1 MAFKSKYTG
10 SQIENL
16 LDSST
21 NKQDKLV
28 SGTNIKTINGES
40 LLGSG
45 NITVQGSESSDN
57 GYDIYPQ
64 INHGTSDTIFELT
77 PNTFHVWGEV
87 SSLKLT
93 LGDEI
98 PGIANEY
105 LFQFTSGEEPTTL
118 TLPNN
123 LTIANDT
130 TLLIEP
136 NTVYQISILNKL
148 LTLISFKRN
157 IFIVKYSIIIDWSD
171 FQGQTFTEVNDF
183 DRNMTWE
190 EWINSE
196 YNTKDYY
203 IDADNFISREIN
215 NQIVS
220 LFDSTTGDYIYSDE
234 FIDSTIDYW
243 LEDIIPM

>member
-10 SQIENL
+10 KQIENL

-28 SGTNIKTINGES
+28 SGTNIKTINGQS

-45 NITVQGSESSDN
+45 DITVQGGESSDN
-57 GYDIYPQ
+57 DYDIYPQ

-77 PNTFHVWGEV
+77 PNTFHVWDEV

-98 PGIANEY
+98 PGITNEY
-105 LFQFTSGEEPTTL
+105 LFQFTSGNEPTTL

-130 TLLIEP
+130 SLFIEAS
-136 NTVYQISILNKL
+136 TVYQISILNKL
-148 LTLISFKRN
+148 LTLISFKKN
-157 IFIVKYSIIIDWSD
+157 VFIVIYDIMD
-171 FQGQTFTEVNDF
+171 FINDNFQTITEVNDF
-183 DRNMTWE
+183 NGNMTWE

-196 YNTKDYY
+196 YNTKNYY
-203 IDADNFISREIN
+203 IDDDNFICREIN

-220 LFDSTTGDYIYSDE
+220 LFDSSTGDFIYGDE
-234 FIDSTIDYW
+234 FIDNTIDYK
-243 LEDIIPM
+243 LEDIFM

>member
-10 SQIENL
+10 KQIENL

-21 NKQDKLV
+21 TKQDKLV
-28 SGTNIKTINGES
+28 SGTNIKTINGQS

-45 NITVQGSESSDN
+45 DITVQGGESSDN
-57 GYDIYPQ
+57 DYDIYPQ

-93 LGDEI
+93 LSDEI
-98 PGIANEY
+98 PGITNEY

-157 IFIVKYSIIIDWSD
+157 VFIITYYIVTD
-171 FQGQTFTEVNDF
+171 FTNFQTFTEVNDF
-183 DRNMTWE
+183 NGNMTWE
-190 EWINSE
+190 EWVNSE
-196 YNTKDYY
+196 YNTKNYY
-203 IDADNFISREIN
+203 IDGDNLICREIN
-215 NQIVS
+215 NQTVN
-220 LFDSTTGDYIYSDE
+220 LFDSSTGDYIYGDD
-234 FIDSTIDYW
+234 FINNTITYSFG
-243 LEDIIPM
+243 DIMSF